1 MKFLLMMNFKITS
14 ALIYLCFF
22 SGFFSVAQNDCF
34 PVKDKLN
41 KILVYD
47 ESDIFSPSEER
58 ALNQRLV
65 QISNNTSN
73 QIVVAVVNDLC
84 GMDKATYATELGQ
97 TWGVGRKGKDNGII
111 IMTCAS
117 TGRIEHGTERSDFY
131 HTTIHKTEIRSS
143 PGNKDDYYKNLNDL
157 AKKIIYYNNNYN
169 ELKKKASYGK
179 NEYFRKFNSNII
191 SNYIIE
197 NTLKIKSNFKYSWN

>member
-1 MKFLLMMNFKITS
+1 MNFKISS

-47 ESDIFSPSEER
+47 ESDIFSTSEER

-84 GMDKATYATELGQ
+84 GMDQ
-97 TWGVGRKGKDNGII
+97 
-111 IMTCAS
+111 
-117 TGRIEHGTERSDFY
+117 
-131 HTTIHKTEIRSS
+131 
-143 PGNKDDYYKNLNDL
+143 
-157 AKKIIYYNNNYN
+157 
-169 ELKKKASYGK
+169 
-179 NEYFRKFNSNII
+179 
-191 SNYIIE
+191 
-197 NTLKIKSNFKYSWN
+197 